1 MVLRRQWL
9 DEANL
14 GRDRALRNIPPITSW
29 TAHSSHTCM
38 KYDPRQIGYF
48 SDFGVGSLERN
59 IKGYDKLLIQF
70 MVRFMQAWACKW
82 PHRSPS
88 SETPPISA
96 VSSFFSMVKMRIVD
110 HIRYM
115 IGNQISV
122 KQMKVLILL
131 IIDHEGAVVN
141 VRNGSADDEKRQD
154 SFRKFARFSLLEG
167 DETVTRSRQTSG
179 TSITS
184 LPPSPIIFM
193 PQLTQRTSAIENDMY
208 I

>member
-1 MVLRRQWL
+1 MI
-9 DEANL
+9 L
-14 GRDRALRNIPPITSW
+14 GKSVISVISESGVWKIPI
-29 TAHSSHTCM
+29 
-38 KYDPRQIGYF
+38 
-48 SDFGVGSLERN
+48 RN
-59 IKGYDKLLIQF
+59 IKGYDKLLIRF

-141 VRNGSADDEKRQD
+141 NVRNDDEKRQD
-154 SFRKFARFSLLEG
+154 SFRKFARFSRF

-193 PQLTQRTSAIENDMY
+193 SQLTQRTSAIENGMY

>member
-1 MVLRRQWL
+1 
-9 DEANL
+9 
-14 GRDRALRNIPPITSW
+14 
-29 TAHSSHTCM
+29 
-38 KYDPRQIGYF
+38 
-48 SDFGVGSLERN
+48 
-59 IKGYDKLLIQF
+59 

-131 IIDHEGAVVN
+131 IID

-154 SFRKFARFSLLEG
+154 SFRKFARFS
-167 DETVTRSRQTSG
+167 RWAS
-179 TSITS
+179 
-184 LPPSPIIFM
+184 F
-193 PQLTQRTSAIENDMY
+193 
-208 I
+208 